1 MNLNEVKFS
10 IIIAA
15 WNAEA
20 TIQRAVLSITSQ
32 LNDDYEIIIVDD
44 CSTDDTFPIISNL
57 ARVNKKIS
65 VYRNIFNF
73 GPSKSR
79 NFGLKKSQGRYIGFL
94 DSDDYYSDGLFKII
108 DKEINEN
115 HPDVIK
121 FSVREVYSSFCRYV
135 TSSSFF
141 SYNKTKI
148 IKKIIDLETLPLYG
162 YVANG
167 FYNGDIIRKFSLTF
181 REDLKFAEDFFFN
194 VTFFNFSKS
203 FEFINYIGYNYTKI
217 SVNSLSQRNIHNYS
231 LLYKEKNMI
240 LYSLAKKEGCFSDNV
255 NSLAKIFFKTVYSS
269 GLRNLRNKRLVAAYQ
284 DILLLLQGPNVI
296 ELCNSFNRLNFRRKL
311 FFAPIFV
318 RSPFLIL
325 AICFILNAFIKIYP
339 NFINNINKSI

>member
-135 TSSSFF
+135 TSTTFF
-141 SYNKTKI
+141 SHNKTKI
-148 IKKIIDLETLPLYG
+148 IK
-162 YVANG
+162 
-167 FYNGDIIRKFSLTF
+167 
-181 REDLKFAEDFFFN
+181 
-194 VTFFNFSKS
+194 
-203 FEFINYIGYNYTKI
+203 
-217 SVNSLSQRNIHNYS
+217 
-231 LLYKEKNMI
+231 
-240 LYSLAKKEGCFSDNV
+240 
-255 NSLAKIFFKTVYSS
+255 
-269 GLRNLRNKRLVAAYQ
+269 
-284 DILLLLQGPNVI
+284 
-296 ELCNSFNRLNFRRKL
+296 
-311 FFAPIFV
+311 
-318 RSPFLIL
+318 
-325 AICFILNAFIKIYP
+325 
-339 NFINNINKSI
+339 